1 MLVATAKD
9 AGIYLIGGSI
19 PEKEVQADGSTNV
32 YNTSIVV
39 DPSGAIVGKHRKVHL
54 FDIDVPGKI
63 CFKESDTL
71 TAGDSTTVFDTP
83 FGKVGVAICYDIRF
97 PELAMLMR
105 NEGCDILVYPG
116 AFNMT
121 TGPAHWTLLQRA
133 RAVDS
138 QAYVVAVS
146 PARTTSTDPKEYVAW
161 GHSSVISPWGEV
173 MVEASG
179 ENQGQQILMVDMDL
193 SKVDE
198 FRTNVPTALQKRKD
212 VYHFSDAK

>member
-1 MLVATAKD
+1 MLRAFVCVCLYA
-9 AGIYLIGGSI
+9 
-19 PEKEVQADGSTNV
+19 
-32 YNTSIVV
+32 
-39 DPSGAIVGKHRKVHL
+39 
-54 FDIDVPGKI
+54 
-63 CFKESDTL
+63 CF
-71 TAGDSTTVFDTP
+71 
-83 FGKVGVAICYDIRF
+83 CC
-97 PELAMLMR
+97 

-173 MVEASG
+173 MVEARQKNTS
-179 ENQGQQILMVDMDL
+179 NLLTQ
-193 SKVDE
+193 
-198 FRTNVPTALQKRKD
+198 NVLEDTDGMLRPFPLTGFGAPHQ
-212 VYHFSDAK
+212 